1 MPSVCEVCH
10 HVIVAGKVTNN
21 LFLPGT
27 FLVLALQVLSPEKP
41 LCCRQPWET
50 IKSMCLQAAS
60 YCQGAYSFQGDER
73 AIDVNKSVKIK
84 R

>member
-10 HVIVAGKVTNN
+10 HVIVAGKVTNYPC
-21 LFLPGT
+21 LPGT

-41 LCCRQPWET
+41 LHCRQPWET
-50 IKSMCLQAAS
+50 IKSMCFQVAS
-60 YCQGAYSFQGDER
+60 CYQGAYSFQGHEK

-84 R
+84 I